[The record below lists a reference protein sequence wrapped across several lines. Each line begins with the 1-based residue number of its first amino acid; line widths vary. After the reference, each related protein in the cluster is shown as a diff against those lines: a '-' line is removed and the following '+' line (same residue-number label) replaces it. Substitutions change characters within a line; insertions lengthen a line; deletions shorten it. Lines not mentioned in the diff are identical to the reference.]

1 MHAPRSRIAL
11 QLAAAL
17 ALMLVLLIS
26 LSTLFAL
33 RSLNEANLA
42 TRAKHLGSE
51 ASLLADQLETFHGS
65 LRDSTQRLAGLFE
78 QRFSQ
83 GVRLQADERVAVG
96 SLQTPALYLGDSR
109 LNNDFTEVDDFKRM
123 TAGVATV
130 FVRDRDEFIRITT
143 SLTKQDGSRA
153 LGTALDHQHPAY
165 QRLLAGQGYVGRAL
179 LFDRYYMTQYTPL
192 RDAGG
197 KVIAVLFVGFD
208 YTDAQSLQLRKLTE
222 FRIGSTGSLAL
233 LDEQGKWLVKP
244 AGANTLNSLPS
255 ELSALITRA
264 GEGGFWNDGQ
274 QDFYSVARPFA
285 GGPWT
290 VLASMPREEIQAVTW
305 SVGTQLAIGSAIT
318 LLLAVIAV
326 VWLLRRKL
334 RPLEDLVQQAHA
346 LGAGDLSVRLAL
358 SSDDEIGML
367 ARSFNQMGE
376 ALSTMV
382 ARIRH
387 AAQDV
392 SARAQTL
399 SSLSHEA
406 YQGIDQQSGE
416 ISSMAGAVEEFSA
429 TSQDIADNMR
439 NTERLASENAQQTRV
454 GRTSMD
460 QASEALV
467 QIAEALNETSRVID
481 GLGQRSQEIGGIVS
495 VITSIADQTNLLA
508 LNAAIEA
515 ARAGEQG
522 RGFAVVADE
531 VRSLA
536 GRTREATN
544 EISAMIGSIQSE
556 TSSAIATMEQGR
568 QLMQEGLERNS
579 KVAAALAQITE
590 RSSAAGEQF
599 AVITTATQEQSRTA
613 TVLSGNLQNIAHANG
628 EQREVVANL
637 AQTASALDQVAAQL
651 RQEVE
656 RFH

>member
-1 MHAPRSRIAL
+1 MTPPRSRIAL
-11 QLAAAL
+11 QLAAIL
-17 ALMLVLLIS
+17 ALVLVLLIS
-26 LSTLFAL
+26 FSTLFAL

-42 TRAKHLGSE
+42 TREKHLGSE
-51 ASLLADQLETFHGS
+51 AGLLADQLETFHGS

-78 QRFSQ
+78 QRFSSGLQ
-83 GVRLQADERVAVG
+83 VRSDERVAVG
-96 SLQTPALYLGDSR
+96 SLQTPALYLGATR
-109 LNNDFTEVDDFKRM
+109 LNNDFSEVDDFTRM

-130 FVRDRDEFIRITT
+130 FVRDGEEFVRITT
-143 SLTKQDGSRA
+143 SLTKQDGTRA
-153 LGTALDHQHPAY
+153 LGTVLDHQHPAY
-165 QRLLAGQGYVGRAL
+165 QKLLAGQGYVGRAL
-179 LFDRYYMTQYTPL
+179 LFDRFYMTQYTPV
-192 RDAGG
+192 RDTGG
-197 KVIAVLFVGFD
+197 RVIAVLFVGFD
-208 YTDAQSLQLRKLTE
+208 YTDAQNLQMRNLSD

-233 LDEQGKWLVKP
+233 LDEQGKWLVAP
-244 AGANTLNSLPS
+244 AGAATMSSLPAALT
-255 ELSALITRA
+255 ELIASP
-264 GEGGFWNDGQ
+264 GKGGFWSDGR
-274 QDFYSVARPFA
+274 DEFYSVAMPFA

-305 SVGTQLAIGSAIT
+305 RVGTQLAIGSALT

-334 RPLEDLVQQAHA
+334 RPLGDLVQQAQA
-346 LGAGDLSVRLAL
+346 LGAGDLGARMAQ
-358 SSDDEIGML
+358 SSDDEIGEL
-367 ARSFNQMGE
+367 ARSFNRMGE
-376 ALSTMV
+376 ALANMV
-382 ARIRH
+382 AGIRS

-392 SARAQTL
+392 SARSQSMSAL
-399 SSLSHEA
+399 SRDA

-429 TSQDIADNMR
+429 TSQNIADNMR
-439 NTERLASENAQQTRV
+439 STERMASANAQQTRI

-467 QIAEALNETSRVID
+467 QIAEALEQTSTVIN

-495 VITSIADQTNLLA
+495 VITAIADQTNLLA

-531 VRSLA
+531 VRNLA

-544 EISAMIGSIQSE
+544 EISTMIGSIQSE

-568 QLMQEGLERNS
+568 QLMQDGLERNA
-579 KVAAALAQITE
+579 KVASALAQISE
-590 RSSAAGEQF
+590 QSEAAGEQF
-599 AVITTATQEQSRTA
+599 AAITTATSEQSSTA
-613 TVLSGNLQNIAHANG
+613 TVLSSNLQSIAQANG

-637 AQTASALDQVAAQL
+637 ADTALELDRLAAQL

-656 RFH
+656 RFR

>member
-1 MHAPRSRIAL
+1 MNPPRSRIAL
-11 QLAAAL
+11 QLAAIL
-17 ALMLVLLIS
+17 ALVLVLLIS
-26 LSTLFAL
+26 VSTLFAL
-33 RSLNEANLA
+33 RSLNEANLV
-42 TRAKHLGSE
+42 TREKHLGSE
-51 ASLLADQLETFHGS
+51 AGLLADQLETFHGS
-65 LRDSTQRLAGLFE
+65 LRESTQRLAGLFE
-78 QRFSQ
+78 QRFSTGLQ
-83 GVRLQADERVAVG
+83 VRSEERVSVG
-96 SLQTPALYLGDSR
+96 SLQTPALYLGATR
-109 LNNDFTEVDDFKRM
+109 LNNEFTEVDDFTRM

-130 FVRDRDEFIRITT
+130 FVRDGSEFIRITT
-143 SLTKQDGSRA
+143 SLTKQDGTRA

-165 QRLLAGQGYVGRAL
+165 QRLLAAQSYVGRAL
-179 LFDRYYMTQYTPL
+179 LFDRNYMTQYTPV
-192 RDAGG
+192 RDGSG
-197 KVIAVLFVGFD
+197 QVIAVLFVGFD
-208 YTDAQSLQLRKLTE
+208 YTDAQKLQLDKLGE
-222 FRIGSTGSLAL
+222 FRIGTTGSLAV
-233 LDEQGKWLVKP
+233 LDEHGKWLVKP
-244 AGANTLNSLPS
+244 AGTGALDTLPAALG
-255 ELSALITRA
+255 ELIAHA
-264 GEGGFWNDGQ
+264 GDGGFWTDGQ
-274 QDFYSVARPFA
+274 DEFYSVAMPFA

-305 SVGTQLAIGSAIT
+305 RVGTQLAIGSALT

-334 RPLEDLVQQAHA
+334 RPLGDLVQQAQA
-346 LGAGDLSVRLAL
+346 LGAGDLGARMAQ
-358 SSDDEIGML
+358 SSDDEIGEL
-367 ARSFNQMGE
+367 ARSFNRMGE
-376 ALSTMV
+376 ALASMV
-382 ARIRH
+382 SGIRS

-392 SARAQTL
+392 SARSQAMSTL
-399 SSLSHEA
+399 SRDA

-429 TSQDIADNMR
+429 TSQNIADNMR
-439 NTERLASENAQQTRV
+439 STERLASDNAQQTRI

-467 QIAEALNETSRVID
+467 QIAEALEQTSKAIN

-495 VITSIADQTNLLA
+495 VITAIADQTNLLA

-544 EISAMIGSIQSE
+544 EISTMIGSIQSE

-568 QLMQEGLERNS
+568 QLMQDGLERNA
-579 KVAAALAQITE
+579 KVAAALAQISE
-590 RSSAAGEQF
+590 QSAEAGEQF
-599 AVITTATQEQSRTA
+599 AAITTATSEQSSTA
-613 TVLSGNLQNIAHANG
+613 TVLSANLQSIAQANG

-637 AQTASALDQVAAQL
+637 ADTARELDRLAAQL

-656 RFH
+656 RFR

>member
-1 MHAPRSRIAL
+1 MTPPRSRIAL
-11 QLAAAL
+11 QLAAIL
-17 ALMLVLLIS
+17 ALVLVLLIS
-26 LSTLFAL
+26 FSTLFAL

-42 TRAKHLGSE
+42 TREKHLGSE
-51 ASLLADQLETFHGS
+51 AGLLADQLETFHGS

-78 QRFSQ
+78 QRFSSGLQ
-83 GVRLQADERVAVG
+83 VRSDERVAVG
-96 SLQTPALYLGDSR
+96 SLQTPALYLSATR
-109 LNNDFTEVDDFKRM
+109 LNNDFSEVDDFTRM

-130 FVRDRDEFIRITT
+130 FVRDGEEFVRITT
-143 SLTKQDGSRA
+143 SLTKQDGTRA
-153 LGTALDHQHPAY
+153 LGTVLDHQHPAY
-165 QRLLAGQGYVGRAL
+165 QKLLAGQGYVGRAL
-179 LFDRYYMTQYTPL
+179 LFDRFYMTQYTPV
-192 RDAGG
+192 RDTGG
-197 KVIAVLFVGFD
+197 RVIAVLFVGFD
-208 YTDAQSLQLRKLTE
+208 YTDAQNLQMRNLSD

-233 LDEQGKWLVKP
+233 LDEQGKWLVAP
-244 AGANTLNSLPS
+244 AGAATMSSLPAALT
-255 ELSALITRA
+255 ELIASP
-264 GEGGFWNDGQ
+264 GKGGFWSDGR
-274 QDFYSVARPFA
+274 DEFYSVAMPFA

-305 SVGTQLAIGSAIT
+305 RVGTQLAIGSALT

-334 RPLEDLVQQAHA
+334 RPLGDLVQQAQA
-346 LGAGDLSVRLAL
+346 LGAGDLGARMAQ
-358 SSDDEIGML
+358 SSDDEIGEL
-367 ARSFNQMGE
+367 ARSFNRMGE
-376 ALSTMV
+376 ALASMV
-382 ARIRH
+382 AGIRS

-392 SARAQTL
+392 SARSQSMSTL
-399 SSLSHEA
+399 SRDA

-429 TSQDIADNMR
+429 TSQNIADNMR
-439 NTERLASENAQQTRV
+439 STERMASANAQQTRI

-467 QIAEALNETSRVID
+467 QIAEALEQTSTVIN

-495 VITSIADQTNLLA
+495 VITAIADQTNLLA

-544 EISAMIGSIQSE
+544 EISTMIGSIQSE

-568 QLMQEGLERNS
+568 QLMQDGLERNA
-579 KVAAALAQITE
+579 KVASALAQISE
-590 RSSAAGEQF
+590 QSEAAGEQF
-599 AVITTATQEQSRTA
+599 AAITTATSEQSSTA
-613 TVLSGNLQNIAHANG
+613 TVLSSNLQSIAQANG

-637 AQTASALDQVAAQL
+637 ADTARELDRLAAQL

-656 RFH
+656 RFR